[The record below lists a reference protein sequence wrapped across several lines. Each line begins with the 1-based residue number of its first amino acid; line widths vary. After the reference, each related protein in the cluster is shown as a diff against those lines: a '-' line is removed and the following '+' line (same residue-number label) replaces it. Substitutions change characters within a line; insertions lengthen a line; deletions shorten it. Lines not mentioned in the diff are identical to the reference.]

1 LKYLKLVIF
10 LAVMTVIAGCNR
22 TSFQDAQ
29 GNSLNW
35 DDFRGQWV
43 VVNYWAEWCKPCI
56 EEIPELNELNQSPDV
71 TVLGVNFDGVTG
83 DALTRLGNKMNIDY
97 QMLAEDPGPVL
108 GWKLPVGLPASFV
121 VDPDG
126 KLIETRFGPQTEA
139 SLQALFSESPNEG

>member
-1 LKYLKLVIF
+1 MKYLKLVIF

-56 EEIPELNELNQSPDV
+56 EEIPELTS
-71 TVLGVNFDGVTG
+71 
-83 DALTRLGNKMNIDY
+83 
-97 QMLAEDPGPVL
+97 
-108 GWKLPVGLPASFV
+108 
-121 VDPDG
+121 
-126 KLIETRFGPQTEA
+126 
-139 SLQALFSESPNEG
+139 